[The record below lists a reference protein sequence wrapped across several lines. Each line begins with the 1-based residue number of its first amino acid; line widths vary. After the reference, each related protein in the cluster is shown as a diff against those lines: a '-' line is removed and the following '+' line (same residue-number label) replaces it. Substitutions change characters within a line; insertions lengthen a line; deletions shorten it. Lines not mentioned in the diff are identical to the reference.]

1 MNLEMFFIEDKIIH
15 LNQYRFVVRYY
26 HDIGK
31 TEYDDRETYTTESG
45 ADAFEKGFVAKHQLL
60 ELLSKEKLDTSEY
73 EWMEGIEIQ
82 TQDTA
87 REIAE
92 IASYGSLE
100 AYQAS
105 LQETRDEYLLDLE
118 YRVSMMELGLN
129 E

>member
-1 MNLEMFFIEDKIIH
+1 MNVATVYELNGKIAFYKYKLTIRHYEGIEKNEYSDKS
-15 LNQYRFVVRYY
+15 YY
-26 HDIGK
+26 VDEIGA
-31 TEYDDRETYTTESG
+31 EEWE
-45 ADAFEKGFVAKHQLL
+45 VNLIPKHQLL
-60 ELLSKEKLDTSEY
+60 ELIAKEELDTSEY
-73 EWMEGIEIQ
+73 AWMEGIELK
-82 TQDTA
+82 TEDTA

-118 YRVSMMELGLN
+118 CRVSMMELGLN

>member
-1 MNLEMFFIEDKIIH
+1 MNINVVYEQDKKIH
-15 LNQYRFVVRYY
+15 LYKYRITVRHYENL
-26 HDIGK
+26 DK
-31 TEYDDRETYTTESG
+31 TEYADRDYYVDEAGVE
-45 ADAFEKGFVAKHQLL
+45 EWEVNVIPKHQLL

-73 EWMEGIEIQ
+73 EWMEGIELQ

-118 YRVSMMELGLN
+118 YRISAMELGLN